1 MTNFKGNYVTRDDVK
16 DCQKLLVGNRTAT
29 LEPACFRLLGLR

>member
-16 DCQKLLVGNRTAT
+16 IAKKLLVGN
-29 LEPACFRLLGLR
+29 